1 MRPSPYPLDQEL
13 GLLYYATDTPGTG
26 GRLRAAPEDFVVHEQ
41 EIPIENEGEF
51 LVIRMTKRNWDH
63 HRALREIARRLGI
76 SQQRIGFAGTKD
88 KHAVTTQLITI
99 SGVTEA
105 QVSAL
110 DIRDISLEPVGH
122 RNDQISLGS
131 LQGNTFQIVVS
142 EMGATDAEGQLE
154 SVSGAASAGLP
165 NYVGYQRFGI
175 TRPVTHRIGELI
187 LTGRYEDAV
196 NTFIGWDHENESPET
211 RHARQEYAA
220 NHDPARSLHSMPV
233 YLTFE
238 RVMLH
243 HLVERPGDYSGALTS
258 IPKKLAALFV
268 SAFQSYFFNHAL
280 SARINEGTGLEEP
293 RDGDLLLFSDG
304 KLDTVTPR
312 TVRTAEVHIRR
323 GRCRIAIMMPGR
335 TVSSIPGRQD
345 THSWELLSERGISPE
360 DFERASRLLRTAYNG
375 AARPVALKT
384 DLKTTVEGSRATIS
398 FSLPPGQ
405 YATTVCREIMK
416 NDPLFMV

>member
-1 MRPSPYPLDQEL
+1 MRPSPHPLDKEL

-26 GRLRAAPEDFVVHEQ
+26 GRLRAVPEDFVVHEQ
-41 EIPIENEGEF
+41 EIPIEDEGEF
-51 LVIRMTKRNWDH
+51 LVVRMTKRNWDH

-88 KHAVTTQLITI
+88 KNAVTTQLISI
-99 SGVTEA
+99 SRVTEA

-110 DIRDISLEPVGH
+110 GIRDISLEPVG
-122 RNDQISLGS
+122 RRKEQISLGS
-131 LQGNTFQIVVS
+131 LQGNTFQVVIS
-142 EMGATDAEGQLE
+142 DMDAPDIAGQLE
-154 SVSGAASAGLP
+154 TVSRFASAGLP

-196 NTFIGWDHENESPET
+196 NTFIGWDHENEAPET
-211 RHARQEYAA
+211 RRARQEYAA
-220 NHDPARSLHSMPV
+220 NHDPAESLRSMPV

-243 HLVERPGDYSGALTS
+243 HLVEKPKDYTGALTG
-258 IPKKLAALFV
+258 IPRKLGALFV
-268 SAFQSYFFNHAL
+268 SAFQSHFFNHAL
-280 SARINEGTGLEEP
+280 SARISEGAGLQEP
-293 RDGDLLLFSDG
+293 REGDLLLFSDG
-304 KLDTVTPR
+304 KLDVVTQR

-323 GRCRIAIMMPGR
+323 GRCHIAIMMPGR
-335 TVSSIPGRQD
+335 TVSSIPGRED
-345 THSWELLSERGISPE
+345 AYTWELLRERGITPE
-360 DFERASRLLRTAYNG
+360 DFERASRLLKTAYNG

-384 DLKTTVEGSRATIS
+384 DLNTTVDGSRATIS